1 MVEQPE
7 RTVDHAGLEVLDR
20 VECLRLLEAGGVGR
34 VALAGDPPVIR
45 PVNFVLDGDRIVVR
59 TGPGALAQSAAE
71 QRLATF
77 EIDHARNVDHHGWSV
92 IASGPLSLVAAD
104 EDTLTLPLRAWA
116 RRGRDRFVA
125 IHIAQLSGRRL

>member
-1 MVEQPE
+1 MAELD

-20 VECLRLLEAGGVGR
+20 VECRRLLDAGGVGR
-34 VALAGDPPVIR
+34 VALAGDPPVVR
-45 PVNFVLDGDRIVVR
+45 PVNFVLDGDRIVIR
-59 TGPGALAQSAAE
+59 TGPGVLVASAVE

-104 EDTLTLPLRAWA
+104 EDTLSLPLRAWA
-116 RRGRDRFVA
+116 PHGRDRLVA
-125 IHIAQLSGRRL
+125 IRIDELSGRRL